1 MAKNKVIQGHLSGSA
16 VFLNPV
22 CMIVTKMHF
31 KEPDEGIIISK
42 ETIHTWE
49 FVTDEAIKDAFAG
62 KSDCA
67 LEGMTEEYGQ
77 ELMGAVLKPPKA
89 SVYQLAVQFENG
101 EYSLLELDGY
111 YAKAFID
118 ASAEEKA
125 ALFEPDHSWEK
136 PKVSSVG
143 MFLKPLRV
151 KKRHHSREKKISCMK
166 KVVAGC
172 ISLVSLAGLLLLL

>member
-1 MAKNKVIQGHLSGSA
+1 MAKNKVILGHLSGSA

-49 FVTDEAIKDAFAG
+49 FVTEEAIKDA
-62 KSDCA
+62 CA

-118 ASAEEKA
+118 ASAKEKA
-125 ALFEPDHSWEK
+125 ALCEPAQ
-136 PKVSSVG
+136 
-143 MFLKPLRV
+143 
-151 KKRHHSREKKISCMK
+151 SREKKISCMK

>member
-1 MAKNKVIQGHLSGSA
+1 
-16 VFLNPV
+16 
-22 CMIVTKMHF
+22 MHF

-49 FVTDEAIKDAFAG
+49 FVTEEAIKDAFAG

-89 SVYQLAVQFENG
+89 SVYQLAAQFENG

-118 ASAEEKA
+118 AS
-125 ALFEPDHSWEK
+125 
-136 PKVSSVG
+136 
-143 MFLKPLRV
+143 LK
-151 KKRHHSREKKISCMK
+151 KKQ
-166 KVVAGC
+166 
-172 ISLVSLAGLLLLL
+172 LYVSLLRAGRRRFPALKKLSQAVFR

>member
-1 MAKNKVIQGHLSGSA
+1 
-16 VFLNPV
+16 
-22 CMIVTKMHF
+22 MHF

-118 ASAEEKA
+118 ASAKEKQ
-125 ALFEPDHSWEK
+125 LYLS
-136 PKVSSVG
+136 
-143 MFLKPLRV
+143 L
-151 KKRHHSREKKISCMK
+151 IT
-166 KVVAGC
+166 AGRRRFP
-172 ISLVSLAGLLLLL
+172 A

>member
-1 MAKNKVIQGHLSGSA
+1 MAKNKVILGQLSGSA

-49 FVTDEAIKDAFAG
+49 FVTEEAIKDAFAG

-77 ELMGAVLKPPKA
+77 ELMAEKLRKERQEQRAKREEYRRRQEERFEKQMEALKNK
-89 SVYQLAVQFENG
+89 FGNN
-101 EYSLLELDGY
+101 
-111 YAKAFID
+111 
-118 ASAEEKA
+118 
-125 ALFEPDHSWEK
+125 
-136 PKVSSVG
+136 
-143 MFLKPLRV
+143 
-151 KKRHHSREKKISCMK
+151 
-166 KVVAGC
+166 
-172 ISLVSLAGLLLLL
+172 

>member
-1 MAKNKVIQGHLSGSA
+1 MAKNKVILGQLSGSA

-49 FVTDEAIKDAFAG
+49 FVTEEAAFAG

-118 ASAEEKA
+118 ASAKEKA
-125 ALFEPDHSWEK
+125 ALCEPAQ
-136 PKVSSVG
+136 
-143 MFLKPLRV
+143 
-151 KKRHHSREKKISCMK
+151 SREKKISCMK

>member
-1 MAKNKVIQGHLSGSA
+1 MAKNKVILGHLSGSA

-49 FVTDEAIKDAFAG
+49 FVTEEAIKDAFAG

-89 SVYQLAVQFENG
+89 SVYQLAVQFENTVCLSWMDIMLKRLSMLQLKKKQL
-101 EYSLLELDGY
+101 YVSLLRAGRRR
-111 YAKAFID
+111 FP
-118 ASAEEKA
+118 
-125 ALFEPDHSWEK
+125 AL
-136 PKVSSVG
+136 
-143 MFLKPLRV
+143 
-151 KKRHHSREKKISCMK
+151 KKLSQAVFR
-166 KVVAGC
+166 
-172 ISLVSLAGLLLLL
+172 

>member
-1 MAKNKVIQGHLSGSA
+1 MYTSGRFFMHAVRFLPSRCRSSNSAPSQAFPPFLGLSHLLLFSHIKSL
-16 VFLNPV
+16 V
-22 CMIVTKMHF
+22 
-31 KEPDEGIIISK
+31 IISK

-49 FVTDEAIKDAFAG
+49 FVTEEAIKDAFAG

-118 ASAEEKA
+118 ASAKEKA
-125 ALFEPDHSWEK
+125 ALCEPAQ
-136 PKVSSVG
+136 
-143 MFLKPLRV
+143 
-151 KKRHHSREKKISCMK
+151 SREKKISCIK

>member
-1 MAKNKVIQGHLSGSA
+1 MAKNKVILGHLSGSA

-118 ASAEEKA
+118 ASAKEKQLYLSLITA
-125 ALFEPDHSWEK
+125 
-136 PKVSSVG
+136 G
-143 MFLKPLRV
+143 RRRFL
-151 KKRHHSREKKISCMK
+151 HE

-172 ISLVSLAGLLLLL
+172 ISLVLQDCCYCCK

>member
-1 MAKNKVIQGHLSGSA
+1 MAKNKVILGHLSGSA

-49 FVTDEAIKDAFAG
+49 FVTEEAIKDAFAG
-62 KSDCA
+62 KS
-67 LEGMTEEYGQ
+67 EGMTEEYGQ

-118 ASAEEKA
+118 ASAKEKA
-125 ALFEPDHSWEK
+125 ALCEPAQ
-136 PKVSSVG
+136 
-143 MFLKPLRV
+143 
-151 KKRHHSREKKISCMK
+151 SREKKISCIK

>member
-1 MAKNKVIQGHLSGSA
+1 MAKNKVILGHLSGSA

-77 ELMGAVLKPPKA
+77 KLMGAVLKPPKA

-118 ASAEEKA
+118 ASAKEKA
-125 ALFEPDHSWEK
+125 ALFEPA
-136 PKVSSVG
+136 
-143 MFLKPLRV
+143 
-151 KKRHHSREKKISCMK
+151 HSREKKVSCMK
-166 KVVAGC
+166 KVVVGC
-172 ISLVSLAGLLLLL
+172 IWLVTLAGVMLLL

>member
-1 MAKNKVIQGHLSGSA
+1 
-16 VFLNPV
+16 
-22 CMIVTKMHF
+22 MIVTKMHF
-31 KEPDEGIIISK
+31 KEP
-42 ETIHTWE
+42 
-49 FVTDEAIKDAFAG
+49 DEAIKDAFAG

-118 ASAEEKA
+118 ASAKEKA
-125 ALFEPDHSWEK
+125 ALFEPD
-136 PKVSSVG
+136 
-143 MFLKPLRV
+143 
-151 KKRHHSREKKISCMK
+151 HSREKKISCMK

>member
-1 MAKNKVIQGHLSGSA
+1 MAKNKVILGHLSGSA

-49 FVTDEAIKDAFAG
+49 FVTEEAIKDAFAG

-101 EYSLLELDGY
+101 GNT
-111 YAKAFID
+111 
-118 ASAEEKA
+118 
-125 ALFEPDHSWEK
+125 
-136 PKVSSVG
+136 V
-143 MFLKPLRV
+143 
-151 KKRHHSREKKISCMK
+151 
-166 KVVAGC
+166 
-172 ISLVSLAGLLLLL
+172 

>member
-1 MAKNKVIQGHLSGSA
+1 MAKNKVILGHLSGSA

-31 KEPDEGIIISK
+31 KEPDEGIIIR
-42 ETIHTWE
+42 
-49 FVTDEAIKDAFAG
+49 DAFAG

-118 ASAEEKA
+118 ASAKEKA
-125 ALFEPDHSWEK
+125 ALCEPAQ
-136 PKVSSVG
+136 
-143 MFLKPLRV
+143 
-151 KKRHHSREKKISCMK
+151 SREKKISCMK

>member
-1 MAKNKVIQGHLSGSA
+1 MAKNKVILGHLSGSA

-77 ELMGAVLKPPKA
+77 ELMGA
-89 SVYQLAVQFENG
+89 Q
-101 EYSLLELDGY
+101 
-111 YAKAFID
+111 
-118 ASAEEKA
+118 
-125 ALFEPDHSWEK
+125 
-136 PKVSSVG
+136 
-143 MFLKPLRV
+143 
-151 KKRHHSREKKISCMK
+151 C
-166 KVVAGC
+166 
-172 ISLVSLAGLLLLL
+172 

>member
-1 MAKNKVIQGHLSGSA
+1 MAKNKVILGHLSGSA

-49 FVTDEAIKDAFAG
+49 FVTEEAIKDAFAG

-118 ASAEEKA
+118 ASA
-125 ALFEPDHSWEK
+125 
-136 PKVSSVG
+136 
-143 MFLKPLRV
+143 
-151 KKRHHSREKKISCMK
+151 
-166 KVVAGC
+166 
-172 ISLVSLAGLLLLL
+172 

>member
-1 MAKNKVIQGHLSGSA
+1 MAKNKVILGQLSGSA

-49 FVTDEAIKDAFAG
+49 FVTEEAIKDAFAG

-77 ELMGAVLKPPKA
+77 ELMGAVLNLLKHLCISWPFNLRMGNTVCLSWMDIMLKRL
-89 SVYQLAVQFENG
+89 SMLQLKKKQLYV
-101 EYSLLELDGY
+101 SLL
-111 YAKAFID
+111 
-118 ASAEEKA
+118 
-125 ALFEPDHSWEK
+125 
-136 PKVSSVG
+136 
-143 MFLKPLRV
+143 R
-151 KKRHHSREKKISCMK
+151 
-166 KVVAGC
+166 AGRRRFP
-172 ISLVSLAGLLLLL
+172 A

>member
-1 MAKNKVIQGHLSGSA
+1 MAKNKVILGHLSGSA

-89 SVYQLAVQFENG
+89 SC
-101 EYSLLELDGY
+101 LLYTSDAADEL
-111 YAKAFID
+111 
-118 ASAEEKA
+118 
-125 ALFEPDHSWEK
+125 
-136 PKVSSVG
+136 
-143 MFLKPLRV
+143 
-151 KKRHHSREKKISCMK
+151 
-166 KVVAGC
+166 
-172 ISLVSLAGLLLLL
+172 

>member
-1 MAKNKVIQGHLSGSA
+1 
-16 VFLNPV
+16 
-22 CMIVTKMHF
+22 
-31 KEPDEGIIISK
+31 
-42 ETIHTWE
+42 
-49 FVTDEAIKDAFAG
+49 
-62 KSDCA
+62 
-67 LEGMTEEYGQ
+67 MTEEYGQ

-118 ASAEEKA
+118 ASAKEKA
-125 ALFEPDHSWEK
+125 ALFEPD
-136 PKVSSVG
+136 
-143 MFLKPLRV
+143 
-151 KKRHHSREKKISCMK
+151 HSREKKISCMK

>member
-1 MAKNKVIQGHLSGSA
+1 MAKNKVILGQLSGSA

-118 ASAEEKA
+118 ASAKEKA
-125 ALFEPDHSWEK
+125 ALCEPAQ
-136 PKVSSVG
+136 
-143 MFLKPLRV
+143 
-151 KKRHHSREKKISCMK
+151 SREKKISCMK

-172 ISLVSLAGLLLLL
+172 ISLVSLARLLLLL